1 MLKLT
6 IKVIYILGKF
16 MGESNCNIIAAK
28 FAFDGLS
35 LKRFSSCQ
43 APKKED
49 DIDVVDSGARVI
61 DGELEVK
68 NIAITFHYDHK
79 KLRFLTSSQQH
90 VAGLSLRFQ
99 VAG

>member
-1 MLKLT
+1 M
-6 IKVIYILGKF
+6 
-16 MGESNCNIIAAK
+16 
-28 FAFDGLS
+28 
-35 LKRFSSCQ
+35 
-43 APKKED
+43 
-49 DIDVVDSGARVI
+49 I

-99 VAG
+99 VAR